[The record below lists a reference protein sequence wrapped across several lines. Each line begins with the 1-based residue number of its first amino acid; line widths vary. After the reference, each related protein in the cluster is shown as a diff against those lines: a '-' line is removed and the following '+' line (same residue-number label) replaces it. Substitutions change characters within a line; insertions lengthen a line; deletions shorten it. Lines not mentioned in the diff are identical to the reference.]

1 MLFYINYSALRVP
14 RRHSEHSEESRY
26 HRILHVISLYFFRIL
41 LFVGKR
47 FFAPTLFF
55 LFFFH
60 LQHTI
65 FSQSDTTRYCIVF
78 YNVENLFDPE
88 KDPKKN
94 DDAFTPTGFYRW
106 TYKRLYKKLNDIAKV
121 FLAINGWEPPDI
133 IGLAEIEN
141 ANVLKKL
148 CYGTGLKA
156 YRYRYIHY
164 DSPDAR
170 GIDVAL
176 LYRKDRIQII
186 ESYPIPVVFPF
197 EPTSKNRDILYVK
210 ALIAGDDTLHLF
222 VNHWTSRFGGHG
234 ATIPKRNYYAQVLR
248 GRVDSLLFINNNA
261 YIIIMGDFND
271 YPTDES
277 MVKYLQAKNY
287 KTEKGQGTLF
297 NLMFP
302 LVGKNQGTHKAQEFW
317 GCLDHFI
324 VSKSLLNNENRWQ
337 IENREAVIFEAPFLL
352 TADEK
357 YGGVK
362 TFRTYMGP
370 KYLGGYSDHLP
381 IKITLRQEIK

>member
-1 MLFYINYSALRVP
+1 MMFYINYPATKGALENKGLRKVA
-14 RRHSEHSEESRY
+14 
-26 HRILHVISLYFFRIL
+26 FFFL
-41 LFVGKR
+41 LFS
-47 FFAPTLFF
+47 F
-55 LFFFH
+55 LP
-60 LQHTI
+60 L
-65 FSQSDTTRYCIVF
+65 FSQSDTIRYCIAF

-88 KDPKKN
+88 KDPEKN
-94 DDAFTPTGFYRW
+94 DDAFTPAGFYRW

-121 FLAINGWEPPDI
+121 LLAINAWEPPDI
-133 IGLAEIEN
+133 VGLAEVEN

-148 CYGTGLKA
+148 CYATGLKA
-156 YRYRYIHY
+156 YHYRYVHY

-186 ESYPIPVVFPF
+186 ESYPVPVVFPF
-197 EPTSKNRDILYVK
+197 EPNSKNRDILYAK
-210 ALIAGDDTLHLF
+210 ALIIGDTLARLVPDTLHLF

-248 GRVDSLLFINNNA
+248 KQVDSLLFINSSA

-271 YPTDES
+271 YPSDES
-277 MVKYLQAKNY
+277 MLTYLQAKNY
-287 KTEKGQGTLF
+287 KHEKEQGTLF

-302 LVGKNQGTHKAQEFW
+302 LMDGKNTGTHKSQEFW
-317 GCLDHFI
+317 GCLDQFI
-324 VSKSLLNNENRWQ
+324 VSKSLLNNETRWQ
-337 IENREAVIFEAPFLL
+337 IENREAIIFDAPFLL
-352 TADEK
+352 TPDEK

-362 TFRTYMGP
+362 TFRTYLGP

-381 IKITLRQEIK
+381 IKIILHSIKK

>member
-1 MLFYINYSALRVP
+1 MPFTIRFLLLRLPFKNKVFLSPFSFLLFYL
-14 RRHSEHSEESRY
+14 
-26 HRILHVISLYFFRIL
+26 LHLI
-41 LFVGKR
+41 
-47 FFAPTLFF
+47 A
-55 LFFFH
+55 
-60 LQHTI
+60 
-65 FSQSDTTRYCIVF
+65 FSQQESSLRYCIAF

-88 KDPKKN
+88 KDPDKN
-94 DDAFTPTGFYRW
+94 DEAFTPTGFYRW
-106 TYKRLYKKLNDIAKV
+106 TYKRFYKKLNDIAKV
-121 FLAINGWEPPDI
+121 FLAMNAWEPPDI

-148 CYGTGLKA
+148 CYTTGLKA
-156 YRYRYIHY
+156 YRYRYVHY

-186 ESYPIPVVFPF
+186 ESYPVPVVFPF
-197 EPTSKNRDILYVK
+197 EPTAKNRDILYAK
-210 ALIAGDDTLHLF
+210 ALMAKEDTLHLF

-248 GRVDSLLFINNNA
+248 KQVDSLLFINSNA

-277 MVKYLQAKNY
+277 MLTYLQAKKYENET
-287 KTEKGQGTLF
+287 TEGTLF

-302 LVGKNQGTHKAQEFW
+302 LLGKNRGTHKSQEFW
-317 GCLDHFI
+317 GCLDQFI
-324 VSKSLLNNENRWQ
+324 VSKSLLNNENKWQ
-337 IENREAVIFEAPFLL
+337 VENREAIIFDAPFLL
-352 TADEK
+352 TVDEK

-381 IKITLRQEIK
+381 VKIILR